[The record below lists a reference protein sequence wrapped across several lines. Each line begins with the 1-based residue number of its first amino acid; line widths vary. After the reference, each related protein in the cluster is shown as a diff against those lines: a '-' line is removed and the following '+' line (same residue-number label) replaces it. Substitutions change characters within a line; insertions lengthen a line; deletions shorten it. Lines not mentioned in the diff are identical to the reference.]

1 MGKNRGKEGHSR
13 WRKRLCAGLLG
24 LGVFALSQFGAGGQG
39 LPFGMTAQAKAWGAG
54 DPVWGEDIVT
64 AEARFQDTNTANTQ
78 SNFMKVYSKQ
88 TIYPLYFYDWTDE
101 SFDNAFDEDS
111 TKCCFQ
117 EYVSSTNT
125 WARAGNTTF
134 QNGHTYRYKL
144 VLKAKNPAEDSLV
157 SGMKFYV
164 CENNTDRSDREL
176 WTQDPSDPY
185 VFYSPEITCDTANV
199 WDSYSGENPY
209 VNPADK
215 LKDTTL
221 LSAIK
226 KAKGVDGYNIITDE
240 SKLCRLKAQN
250 LRTLSLYYMN
260 EIEDGEDVLKGIEY
274 FPYLRYIYIDARNDS
289 NIKSLDLSKN
299 QYLTEVVIVNY
310 KGGAGIKLPAS
321 VRKLTINQSSVGY
334 LNQSL
339 TQMTRLHDAVIENTG
354 LTDPDFSKCVKLR
367 TLSMEESYN
376 MTTVKFAK
384 GLELKT
390 VNLSNCDDLK
400 NVDLNSPVSIEN
412 SLSVAFCEN
421 LTTLTV
427 QNASIHYITAHKCPN
442 LTTVDLSG
450 SVIDDKIYLESC
462 SALNSLKAKGTVFES
477 KGQLWMG
484 DCVFT
489 TLNMQS
495 SNCNPVFKEG
505 AQLYVQGCKSLG
517 SLTLPASEGAYLAVC
532 NSNALTMLSGGQKKP
547 ELAWLSCDNNNL
559 AGTLDLGN
567 ITAKVDNM
575 GLVCSGNSNLK
586 AIKTNGTLKTLSAK
600 GTGIENLVLDAGCM
614 AEGAEVDVSECE
626 KLADLQIKDCTLKKV
641 NAAKVPAL
649 KTLSVKNAKVTD
661 ELNITESL
669 ALQQPEFENVA
680 INRLDIKKCSPMDK
694 LILTAGNEVQQ
705 LYATECPALKELQ
718 TDGVAGLYNLDCQ
731 KNDSLATL
739 KTGKNT
745 QLSYLSLY
753 YCPSLKELDL
763 SGNTGLKSLY
773 LGAYGITKEPEE
785 KIPVPHL
792 DLSKNINLSSIDC
805 VGCQID
811 GLDVSQNKQLKRLVC
826 SYTTLPGLDL
836 SQNIQLDTLACIGCG
851 LETLDLSRNVNLQE
865 VKCGYNHLAALDLT
879 NQDFKWNLSDV
890 RGTNTREIT
899 TLNNYIDCSML
910 DPQMDVSRVEITGL
924 YVNGSEADASQCK
937 KRDNGLSVPKDTTKV
952 CYDYSTGKTGTY
964 TKAISVELNVT
975 SDRGTPIVIFDAC
988 GGNVTPKSAA
998 VNSVTKKVD
1007 LPTPTRDNYTF
1018 EGWYAS
1024 ADYADSSRVTNDQ
1037 TYEKDARLY
1046 AKWTYSAVEAP
1057 EYFIRVN
1064 TTEGGKV
1071 EGGNNLYKE
1080 GETVMLQAAANKGYR
1095 FDHWQKDGVDIEGGE
1110 SLTFTV
1116 EKEVTYVAVFEALDV
1131 KITITVEAGEG
1142 GTVKGGG
1149 TCPAGMTMKLEAEPN
1164 PGYKFVKWVRDGI
1177 DTEEEAVF
1185 DLVTDKSESWMAVFA
1200 ETGEE
1205 IEEVTLYKV
1214 TIETGEGGNVYGA
1227 GTFREGSEVSV
1238 RAQADKGFAFAGW
1251 KQDGTVVSTEAE
1263 YKFTI
1268 TGNCTLVA
1276 VFVKEGT
1283 PIDPTPDPKPSD
1295 PTPSPAPAPESKP
1308 VTEPGTGTISADGKT
1323 LTDTEGRV
1331 YQIAAKVTQSEL
1343 KKDLTIADK
1352 ATAGKYRITKIV
1364 EMVSKGNVRKVTG
1377 GTVEYVAP
1385 YNKDTKKIAATN
1397 TVKIAGVT
1405 FKVTSIAPN
1414 CAKGCAKLGK
1424 VVIGQN
1430 VIQIGKNA
1438 FGGCKKLKSVQIKSK
1453 NLKKVGK
1460 GAFKGIH
1467 KKAVIKV
1474 PKAKANAYKKL
1485 LKGKTNAK
1493 IK

>member
-1 MGKNRGKEGHSR
+1 M
-13 WRKRLCAGLLG
+13 
-24 LGVFALSQFGAGGQG
+24 
-39 LPFGMTAQAKAWGAG
+39 
-54 DPVWGEDIVT
+54 
-64 AEARFQDTNTANTQ
+64 
-78 SNFMKVYSKQ
+78 
-88 TIYPLYFYDWTDE
+88 
-101 SFDNAFDEDS
+101 
-111 TKCCFQ
+111 
-117 EYVSSTNT
+117 
-125 WARAGNTTF
+125 
-134 QNGHTYRYKL
+134 
-144 VLKAKNPAEDSLV
+144 
-157 SGMKFYV
+157 
-164 CENNTDRSDREL
+164 
-176 WTQDPSDPY
+176 
-185 VFYSPEITCDTANV
+185 
-199 WDSYSGENPY
+199 
-209 VNPADK
+209 
-215 LKDTTL
+215 
-221 LSAIK
+221 
-226 KAKGVDGYNIITDE
+226 
-240 SKLCRLKAQN
+240 
-250 LRTLSLYYMN
+250 
-260 EIEDGEDVLKGIEY
+260 
-274 FPYLRYIYIDARNDS
+274 
-289 NIKSLDLSKN
+289 
-299 QYLTEVVIVNY
+299 
-310 KGGAGIKLPAS
+310 
-321 VRKLTINQSSVGY
+321 
-334 LNQSL
+334 
-339 TQMTRLHDAVIENTG
+339 
-354 LTDPDFSKCVKLR
+354 
-367 TLSMEESYN
+367 
-376 MTTVKFAK
+376 
-384 GLELKT
+384 
-390 VNLSNCDDLK
+390 
-400 NVDLNSPVSIEN
+400 
-412 SLSVAFCEN
+412 AFCEN
-421 LTTLTV
+421 LTTLIV
-427 QNASIHYITAHKCPN
+427 QNAAIHYITAGDCRK

-450 SVIDDKIYLESC
+450 SVIDDTVYLNNC
-462 SALNSLKAKGTVFES
+462 TVLNSLKAKGTVFEK
-477 KGQLWMG
+477 KGELWLNG
-484 DCVFT
+484 CAFT
-489 TLNMQS
+489 TLNLQS
-495 SNCNPVFKEG
+495 STCNPVFKEG
-505 AQLYVQGCKSLG
+505 SSLYIQTCKNLS
-517 SLTLPASEGAYLAVC
+517 SLTLPASEGAYAATC
-532 NSNALTMLSGGQKKP
+532 GNNALTTLSGGVKKP
-547 ELAWLSCDNNNL
+547 ELAWLDCSNNKL
-559 AGTLDLGN
+559 AGTLDLGS
-567 ITAKVDNM
+567 IMAKVDNM
-575 GLVCSGNSNLK
+575 VLTCSGNPNLK

-614 AEGAEVDVSECE
+614 AEGAEVDVSSCE
-626 KLADLQIKDCTLKKV
+626 KLTALQIKDCKV
-641 NAAKVPAL
+641 KTVKAEIVPVL
-649 KTLSVKNAKVTD
+649 KTLGVKNAQITNN
-661 ELNITESL
+661 LTITESL

-705 LYATECPALKELQ
+705 LYVTGCPALKELQ
-718 TDGVAGLYNLDCQ
+718 TDGVAGLYYLDCQ
-731 KNDSLATL
+731 KDDSLATL

-745 QLSYLSLY
+745 RLTYLHLTD
-753 YCPSLKELDL
+753 CPSLKELDL
-763 SGNTGLKSLY
+763 SGHTGLKELSLGY
-773 LGAYGITKEPEE
+773 SSTIGEPEE

-792 DLSKNINLSSIDC
+792 DLSKNINLSRIVC

-826 SYTTLPGLDL
+826 NYTTLSGLDL

-865 VKCGYNHLAALDLT
+865 VKCGNNHLAALDLT

-1024 ADYADSSRVTNDQ
+1024 ADYADSSKVMNDQ

-1046 AKWTYSAVEAP
+1046 AKWTYSAVETP

-1177 DTEEEAVF
+1177 DTEEEAAF
-1185 DLVTDKSESWMAVFA
+1185 ELVTDKSESWMAVFA

-1214 TIETGEGGNVYGA
+1214 TIETGEGGNAYGA

-1283 PIDPTPDPKPSD
+1283 PIDPTPEPKPSD
-1295 PTPSPAPAPESKP
+1295 PTPTPAPSPESKP
-1308 VTEPGTGTISADGKT
+1308 VTEPGAGTISPDGKT
-1323 LTDTEGRV
+1323 LTDTEGKV
-1331 YQIAAKVTQSEL
+1331 YQIAAKVAESEL

-1352 ATAGKYRITKIV
+1352 ASGGKYCITKIV

-1438 FGGCKKLKSVQIKSK
+1438 FKGCKNLKSVQIKGK